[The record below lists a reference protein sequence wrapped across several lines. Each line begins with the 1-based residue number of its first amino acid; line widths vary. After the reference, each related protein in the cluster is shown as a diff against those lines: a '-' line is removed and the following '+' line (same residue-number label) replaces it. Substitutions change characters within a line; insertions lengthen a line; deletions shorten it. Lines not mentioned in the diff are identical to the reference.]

1 MSEIQMKMKKAFK
14 VSNRI
19 KCCKISYMMYT
30 VIVLIVLTPSI
41 VFGDVDIGI
50 QRCGDPLCRGKH

>member
-19 KCCKISYMMYT
+19 KCCKISYIMYT
-30 VIVLIVLTPSI
+30 VIVLIVLTPSL

-50 QRCGDPLCRGKH
+50 QRCGDPHCRGKH